1 MSRSAG
7 TDLTGSVALVTG
19 ATGDMGSAFC
29 RGLALAGADLVLTS
43 RTEAKLAL
51 LSAQIEA
58 ETGRRAAHLPCD
70 LSDRAAAGD
79 LADRAWDAFGQVDVV
94 VNNAVPDGL
103 QVAVADLLDTP
114 DELWARAL
122 ELIVF
127 GPLALAK
134 RLVPKMASAGGGS
147 FVNIVSGTGTT
158 AVPGFDA
165 YGFAKGGLILLTK
178 YMAREWGRWNI
189 RANAVSPGLVMNP
202 HMPEIDE
209 PLTTSLL
216 QRTALGRKGAK
227 EEVVGAVVYFASPA
241 SSFVSG
247 ELLAVS
253 GGRF

>member
-1 MSRSAG
+1 VTRSGG
-7 TDLTGSVALVTG
+7 TDLTGKVALVTG

-43 RTEAKLAL
+43 RTEARLAG
-51 LSAQIEA
+51 LSAQIKTD
-58 ETGRRAAHLPCD
+58 TGRRVAYLPCD
-70 LSDRAAAGD
+70 LSDRAAAAD
-79 LADRAWDAFGQVDVV
+79 LADRAWESFGRVDVV

-103 QVAVADLLDTP
+103 QVAVADLLGTP
-114 DELWARAL
+114 DELWASAL

-134 RLVPKMASAGGGS
+134 RLVPKMAAGGGGS

-189 RANAVSPGLVMNP
+189 RANAVSPGLVINP
-202 HMPEIDE
+202 RMPEVDE
-209 PLTTSLL
+209 PLTISLL
-216 QRTALGRKGAK
+216 ERTALGRKGAK

-247 ELLAVS
+247 ELLTVN